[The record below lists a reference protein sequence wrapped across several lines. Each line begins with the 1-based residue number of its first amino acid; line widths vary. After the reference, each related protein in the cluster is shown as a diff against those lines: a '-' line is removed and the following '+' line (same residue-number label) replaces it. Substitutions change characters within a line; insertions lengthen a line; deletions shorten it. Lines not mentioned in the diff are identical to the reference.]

1 MHQLWKLKEFKN
13 GRKKNLGERKDRKN
27 KNEI

>member
-13 GRKKNLGERKDRKN
+13 GRIKNLGKRKDRKN